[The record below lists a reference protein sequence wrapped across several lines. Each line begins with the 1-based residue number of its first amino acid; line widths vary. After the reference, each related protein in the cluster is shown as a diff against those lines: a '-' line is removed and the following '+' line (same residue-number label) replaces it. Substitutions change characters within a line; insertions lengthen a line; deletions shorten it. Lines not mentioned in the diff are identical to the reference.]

1 MIIKA
6 GKSSVVFDSDP
17 TEFFTSFLQRIA
29 PETAKVL
36 EETTREIEMEAK
48 KQWPVNQSTRNEDRV
63 LALREQR
70 DRLRAQGYSD
80 ARARVAARDMLERGT
95 LDMNLAQT
103 ERREQPESKRPHSV
117 DMFRRTLVIQRNG
130 TVVAS
135 VFNDAPYAWAIKMG
149 MDSRTESGSPI
160 ILPLGVRVSNELIWK
175 PAKKKTKPVA
185 NVIADE
191 ITKLIDKG

>member
-6 GKSSVVFDSDP
+6 GKSSVEFDSDP

-36 EETTREIEMEAK
+36 QETTREIEMEAK
-48 KQWPVNQSTRNEDRV
+48 KNWPVNQSTRNEDRV

-80 ARARVAARDMLERGT
+80 NRARVAARDMLERGT
-95 LDMNLAQT
+95 LDMSLAQT

-117 DMFRRTLVIQRNG
+117 DRFRRTLVIQRNG

-135 VFNDAPYAWAIKMG
+135 VVNDAPYAWAIKMG
-149 MDSRTESGSPI
+149 MDSRTASGSPI

-191 ITKLIDKG
+191 ITKLIDRG

>member
-1 MIIKA
+1 MIVKA
-6 GKSSVVFDSDP
+6 GKSSVEFDSDP

-48 KQWPVNQSTRNEDRV
+48 KQWPVNQSTKNEDRV

-103 ERREQPESKRPHSV
+103 ERREQPESKRSHSV
-117 DMFRRTLVIQRNG
+117 DLFRRTLTIQRNG
-130 TVVAS
+130 MVVAS
-135 VFNDAPYAWAIKMG
+135 VVNDAPYAWAIKMG
-149 MDSRTESGSPI
+149 MDSRTASGSPI

-175 PAKKKTKPVA
+175 PAKKKVKPVA

>member
-1 MIIKA
+1 
-6 GKSSVVFDSDP
+6 VEFDSDP

-48 KQWPVNQSTRNEDRV
+48 KNWPVNQSTKNEDRV

-80 ARARVAARDMLERGT
+80 NRARVAARDMLERGT
-95 LDMNLAQT
+95 LDMSLAQT
-103 ERREQPESKRPHSV
+103 ERREQPESKRPHSA

-135 VFNDAPYAWAIKMG
+135 VVNDAPYAWAIKMG
-149 MDSRTESGSPI
+149 MDSRTASGSPI
-160 ILPLGVRVSNELIWK
+160 ILPLGVRISNELIWK

>member
-6 GKSSVVFDSDP
+6 GKSSVEFDSDP

-48 KQWPVNQSTRNEDRV
+48 KNWPVNQSTRNEDRV

-80 ARARVAARDMLERGT
+80 NRARVAARDMLERGT
-95 LDMNLAQT
+95 LDMSLAQT

-117 DMFRRTLVIQRNG
+117 DMFRRTLTIQRNG

-135 VFNDAPYAWAIKMG
+135 VVNDAPYAWAIKMG

-175 PAKKKTKPVA
+175 PAKKKVKPVA

>member
-1 MIIKA
+1 MIVKA
-6 GKSSVVFDSDP
+6 GKSSVEFDSDP

-48 KQWPVNQSTRNEDRV
+48 KNWPVNQSTRNEDRV

-80 ARARVAARDMLERGT
+80 NRARVAARDMLERGT
-95 LDMNLAQT
+95 LDMSLAQT

-117 DMFRRTLVIQRNG
+117 DRFRRTLVIQRNG

-135 VFNDAPYAWAIKMG
+135 VVNDAPYAWAIKMG
-149 MDSRTESGSPI
+149 MDSRTDSGSPI

-175 PAKKKTKPVA
+175 PAKKKVKPVA

-191 ITKLIDKG
+191 ITKLIDRG

>member
-6 GKSSVVFDSDP
+6 GKSSVEFDSDP

-36 EETTREIEMEAK
+36 QETTREIEMEAK
-48 KQWPVNQSTRNEDRV
+48 KNWPVNQSTRNEDRV

-80 ARARVAARDMLERGT
+80 NRARVAARDMLERGT
-95 LDMNLAQT
+95 LDMSLAQT

-117 DMFRRTLVIQRNG
+117 DRFRRTLVIQRNG

-135 VFNDAPYAWAIKMG
+135 VVNDAPYAWAIKMG
-149 MDSRTESGSPI
+149 MDSRTDSGSPI

-175 PAKKKTKPVA
+175 PAKKKVKPVA

-191 ITKLIDKG
+191 ITKLIDRG

>member
-1 MIIKA
+1 MIVKA
-6 GKSSVVFDSDP
+6 GKSSVEFDSDP

-48 KQWPVNQSTRNEDRV
+48 KHWPVNQSTRNEDRV

-80 ARARVAARDMLERGT
+80 NRARVAARDMLERGT
-95 LDMNLAQT
+95 LDMSLAQT
-103 ERREQPESKRPHSV
+103 ERREQPESKRPHSA
-117 DMFRRTLVIQRNG
+117 DMFRRTLTIQRNG

-135 VFNDAPYAWAIKMG
+135 VVNDAPYAWAIKMG
-149 MDSRTESGSPI
+149 MDSRTASGSPI

-175 PAKKKTKPVA
+175 PAKKKVKPVA